1 MLLCS
6 VVGKEDDPGREGL
19 VDCKVDEGKVEMRV
33 GEAEVDGIDKGKVD
47 TRVSK
52 EDIDDSLVEAG

>member
-6 VVGKEDDPGREGL
+6 VGKEDDPGKEGL

-33 GEAEVDGIDKGKVD
+33 DEAKVDGIDERKVG

-52 EDIDDSLVEAG
+52 EDIDDSSVEAG